1 MDEKEKLTLEKISFV
16 EDINRDLYDFRKA
29 DHSAYKAKSGLTEEV
44 VRDISKR
51 KHDPQ
56 WMLDFRLKS
65 LEIYNQLDL
74 PTWGPDI
81 SSLDMDHIVTY
92 VQPDA
97 KMVGNWKDVPDDI
110 KDTFDRLGIPEAEQ
124 KSLGGVG
131 AQYDSEV
138 VYHSLQEDMAK
149 QGVIYTD
156 METAIRDYE
165 DIVREYFM
173 KLVPPKDHKFAALHG
188 AVWSGGSFVYVP
200 AGVEVKMP
208 LQSYF
213 RLNAAGAGQFEH
225 TLIIVEP
232 GASLHFI
239 EGCSAPKYN
248 VTNLHAGC
256 VELYVKEGA
265 RLRYSTI
272 ENWSR
277 NMMNLNTKRALVE
290 KDGIIEWVSGS
301 FGSHVSCLYPCSIL
315 HGENAR
321 CEFTGVTFASKGQD
335 LDTGASVICAAP
347 HTSANINT
355 RTISKAGGKGT
366 YRSAVKVTKHAPFA
380 KVSVN
385 CESLM
390 LDHESRSDTLPVMD
404 VEGDSAEVAHEAKVG
419 RISDAAVFYLTS
431 RGIPEEEARA
441 MIVRGFVEPI
451 AKELPLEYAVEMNN
465 LVNIELEGSVG

>member
-1 MDEKEKLTLEKISFV
+1 MAENREKTCVADVDRSIYDIRDAEHDAYRMESGLTLEIVDK
-16 EDINRDLYDFRKA
+16 L
-29 DHSAYKAKSGLTEEV
+29 
-44 VRDISKR
+44 SKE
-51 KHDPQ
+51 KGDPV
-56 WMLDFRLKS
+56 WMQQFRLQSLQIYNELHLPDWGPS
-65 LEIYNQLDL
+65 LEGLD
-74 PTWGPDI
+74 I
-81 SSLDMDHIVTY
+81 DHIATY
-92 VQPDA
+92 VRPNT
-97 KMVGNWKDVPDDI
+97 KMQNDWANVPQDI
-110 KDTFDRLGIPEAEQ
+110 KDTFERLGIPQAER
-124 KSLGGVG
+124 KSLAGVG
-131 AQYDSEV
+131 AQYDSEL
-138 VYHSLQEDMAK
+138 VYHNVRDEVAAE
-149 QGVIYTD
+149 GVVYTD
-156 METAIRDYE
+156 MESALKGEYADM
-165 DIVREYFM
+165 VRKYFM
-173 KLVPPKDHKFAALHG
+173 KLVTPRDHKFAALHG

-200 AGVEVKMP
+200 KGVHLSIP

-213 RLNAAGAGQFEH
+213 RLNAKGAGQFEH
-225 TLIIVEP
+225 TLIIVDE

-256 VELYVKEGA
+256 VELFVKEGA

-321 CEFTGVTFASKGQD
+321 CEFTGVTFASKGQN
-335 LDTGASVICAAP
+335 LDTGASVIHAAP

-355 RTISKAGGKGT
+355 RTISKAGGMAT
-366 YRSAVKVTKHAPFA
+366 YRSAVKVTRRAPFA
-380 KVSVN
+380 KCSVN

-390 LDHESRSDTLPVMD
+390 LDSESRSDTLPVMD
-404 VEGDSAEVAHEAKVG
+404 IEGDEADIGHEAKIG
-419 RISDAAVFYLTS
+419 RISDEAIFYLTS
-431 RGIPEEEARA
+431 RGIDEDEARA

-465 LVNIELEGSVG
+465 LVNIELEGTMG

>member
-1 MDEKEKLTLEKISFV
+1 MAENREKTYVADVDRSIY
-16 EDINRDLYDFRKA
+16 DIRDAEHD
-29 DHSAYKAKSGLTEEV
+29 AYRMESGLTPEIV
-44 VRDISKR
+44 DKLSKE
-51 KHDPQ
+51 KGDPV
-56 WMLDFRLKS
+56 WMQQFRLQSLQIYNELRLPDWGPS
-65 LEIYNQLDL
+65 LEGLD
-74 PTWGPDI
+74 I
-81 SSLDMDHIVTY
+81 DHIATY
-92 VQPDA
+92 VRPNT
-97 KMVGNWKDVPDDI
+97 KMQNDWANVPQDI
-110 KDTFDRLGIPEAEQ
+110 KDTFERLGIPQAER
-124 KSLGGVG
+124 KSLAGVG
-131 AQYDSEV
+131 AQYDSEL
-138 VYHSLQEDMAK
+138 VYHNVRDEVAAE
-149 QGVIYTD
+149 GVVYTD
-156 METAIRDYE
+156 MESALKGEYADM
-165 DIVREYFM
+165 VRKYFM
-173 KLVPPKDHKFAALHG
+173 KLVTPRDHKFAALHG

-200 AGVEVKMP
+200 KGVHLSIP

-213 RLNAAGAGQFEH
+213 RLNAKGAGQFEH
-225 TLIIVEP
+225 TLIIVDE

-256 VELYVKEGA
+256 VELFVKEGA

-321 CEFTGVTFASKGQD
+321 CEFTGVTFASKGQN
-335 LDTGASVICAAP
+335 LDTGASVIHAAP

-355 RTISKAGGKGT
+355 RTISKAGGKAT
-366 YRSAVKVTKHAPFA
+366 YRSAVKVTRRAPFA
-380 KVSVN
+380 KCSVN

-390 LDHESRSDTLPVMD
+390 LDNESRSDTLPVMD
-404 VEGDSAEVAHEAKVG
+404 IEGDEADIGHEAKIG
-419 RISDAAVFYLTS
+419 RISDEAIFYLTS
-431 RGIPEEEARA
+431 RGIDEDEARA

-465 LVNIELEGSVG
+465 LVNIELEGTMG